1 MKQHYSIIL
10 TEAHFYGDSMNS
22 KFKEKL
28 IAFFAYDCICCG
40 RAVNTDGKIFCKECE
55 NELFSKDI
63 IEENGIISV
72 INYKSE
78 SARSLILTMKDYK
91 IKDVFSYSAKLIASK
106 IRERNI
112 PSLDEYYISFAPRNI
127 KSLVRKR
134 FDQSY
139 EIGKCLSVEL
149 FGSKRRCIPLF
160 RGSLFSKEQKTLD
173 YEGRKTNVGKHMN
186 ILPFVNVPRKLIILD
201 DVTTTG
207 ATLLALREIA
217 LKNGAEECIL
227 CSVAKQNLE

>member
-139 EIGKCLSVEL
+139 EIGKRLSVEL

-160 RGSLFSKEQKTLD
+160 RGSLFSREQKTLD
-173 YEGRKTNVGKHMN
+173 YKGR
-186 ILPFVNVPRKLIILD
+186 
-201 DVTTTG
+201 
-207 ATLLALREIA
+207 
-217 LKNGAEECIL
+217 
-227 CSVAKQNLE
+227 